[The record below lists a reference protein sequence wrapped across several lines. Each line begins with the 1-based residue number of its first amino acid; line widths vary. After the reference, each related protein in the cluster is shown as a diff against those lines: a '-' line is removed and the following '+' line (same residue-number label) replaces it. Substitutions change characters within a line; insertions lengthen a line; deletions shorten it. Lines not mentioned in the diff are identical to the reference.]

1 MENGTEYPVLYLKES
16 FHIDVIMTGWDG
28 NPIANKCLNIYVDPQ
43 ENNIPIITVNTSDDG
58 TIEWFSGNPLQNPSL
73 RGIET
78 TGGKLEGTRIIRV
91 AYEPAGGIVG
101 GLSLIHI

>member
-43 ENNIPIITVNTSDDG
+43 ENNIPINCKY
-58 TIEWFSGNPLQNPSL
+58 L
-73 RGIET
+73 
-78 TGGKLEGTRIIRV
+78 
-91 AYEPAGGIVG
+91 
-101 GLSLIHI
+101 